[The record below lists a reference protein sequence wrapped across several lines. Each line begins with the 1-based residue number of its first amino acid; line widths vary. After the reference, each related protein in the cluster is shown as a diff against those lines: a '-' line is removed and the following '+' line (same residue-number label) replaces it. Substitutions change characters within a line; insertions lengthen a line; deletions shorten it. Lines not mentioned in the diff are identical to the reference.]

1 MKFPPSQS
9 SYKKNENLD
18 ATASQESSSL
28 SGCWVGSLTTSAA
41 QSPGSEGARCKPE
54 DGREESESEGGLELL
69 AVVGSR
75 IVPWVEVPARA
86 KRAVRIDPIRGKDVL
101 FDLPAAAV
109 WQPVNKKTEGN
120 NPQNEHDKV
129 KWPKREGPSHW
140 QEKEDGEEQSET
152 SDDFGVDHAFSSI
165 GLSAFTHTA
174 SVIRSVEGTYGEA
187 LASSALRSSWP
198 MRPATMAAE
207 ISSSTRSAR
216 AAIRATFGIVNVLW
230 WWL

>member
-28 SGCWVGSLTTSAA
+28 GGCWVGSLTTSAV
-41 QSPGSEGARCKPE
+41 QSPGSEGTRCKPE
-54 DGREESESEGGLELL
+54 DGGEESESEGGLELL

-86 KRAVRIDPIRGKDVL
+86 
-101 FDLPAAAV
+101 AAAV

-129 KWPKREGPSHW
+129 KWPKGEGPSHW
-140 QEKEDGEEQSET
+140 QEKEDGEEQGEA
-152 SDDFGVDHAFSSI
+152 SDDFGVDHAFSWRSI
-165 GLSAFTHTA
+165 GLVSSAKLVADETGNDGGRDKLKHAECESGDTGDLWHCEC
-174 SVIRSVEGTYGEA
+174 VVVVVVEGICVDC
-187 LASSALRSSWP
+187 LV
-198 MRPATMAAE
+198 
-207 ISSSTRSAR
+207 
-216 AAIRATFGIVNVLW
+216 F
-230 WWL
+230 